1 MPSPAYSHGFLLLSV
16 FFFHD
21 ENAIYPK
28 DPIDRGVGS
37 ESIAHLVS
45 RNERVATIGLDAIVS
60 IFLSEILPCCVRES
74 EFEDRG
80 SKWEIFVSRSVPTT

>member
-28 DPIDRGVGS
+28 GPIDRVVRS
-37 ESIAHLVS
+37 ESIAHEDGVS
-45 RNERVATIGLDAIVS
+45 RNERVATIGLDAIVLYLF
-60 IFLSEILPCCVRES
+60 IRDFTMLRARE
-74 EFEDRG
+74 
-80 SKWEIFVSRSVPTT
+80 